1 MSRWLSGWY
10 WVLHFHSDR
19 VVAIRSSPLCQSGLT
34 VTTRA
39 HNRRAR
45 SAKSRPCYSPAFG
58 TISKIFSTHVL
69 CTCTCAYLAMK
80 VFLELVYEYFF
91 LTTLGPNFLLRR
103 SFFVGDLFYFMNCP
117 IKFHILKIF
126 LSSE

>member
-1 MSRWLSGWY
+1 M
-10 WVLHFHSDR
+10 LHFHSDR

-45 SAKSRPCYSPAFG
+45 SAKSRPCYSLPLVQ
-58 TISKIFSTHVL
+58 SLRFSVHMFCVHVH
-69 CTCTCAYLAMK
+69 LAMK

-103 SFFVGDLFYFMNCP
+103 SFFVGDLFYFMNCN
-117 IKFHILKIF
+117 
-126 LSSE
+126 